1 MADAMQNLR
10 NTPMQNHPS
19 PSQLFFGRPQR
30 TATPALPSFFSTQKY
45 KRIIKNK
52 ADNKPSL
59 PQLSKNQNVL
69 IQQKVGPRKGQWDV
83 VGIVESFSGTNRS
96 YIVRT
101 QSGLIHR
108 NRRFIKPI
116 SNKLFQKFAPNWG
129 GNESADHQQDPPQD
143 PTADPTPDR
152 ESGARSKRIRRPPA
166 EPTRRSNRRRTP
178 KEHPDFV

>member
-1 MADAMQNLR
+1 MAEAMQNLR

-30 TATPALPSFFSTQKY
+30 TATPALPSFFNTQKY
-45 KRIIKNK
+45 KRIIKNETN
-52 ADNKPSL
+52 NKPSL
-59 PQLSKNQNVL
+59 PQLAINQKVL

-129 GNESADHQQDPPQD
+129 GNEPTDPPQD

-152 ESGARSKRIRRPPA
+152 ESGARSKRTRRPPA
-166 EPTRRSNRRRTP
+166 EPTRRSNRKRTP